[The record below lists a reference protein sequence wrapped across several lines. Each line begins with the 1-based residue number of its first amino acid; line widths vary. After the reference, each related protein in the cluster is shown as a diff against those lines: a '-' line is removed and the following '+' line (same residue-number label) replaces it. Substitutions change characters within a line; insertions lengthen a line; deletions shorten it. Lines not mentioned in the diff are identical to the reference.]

1 MTVDWRIRRGTVDDA
16 AQWAPLRQ
24 ALWPDQDAVQL
35 ASEIEEMLASG
46 TAVFLALDE
55 QGAAIAFAEA
65 ALRHDYVNGT
75 ESSPVGFLE
84 GWYVAPPWRGKGIGR
99 ALVAAA
105 EAWSR
110 EQGCREFASDALLD
124 NSASLAAH
132 AGCGFEETER
142 VVYFRKRLD
151 P

>member
-1 MTVDWRIRRGTVDDA
+1 MTAGWSIRQGTVGDA
-16 AQWAPLRQ
+16 ARWAPLRR
-24 ALWPDQDAVQL
+24 ALWPDEDAAEL
-35 ASEIEEMLASG
+35 AAEIGDMLASG
-46 TAVFLALDE
+46 TVVFLASDD

-84 GWYVAPPWRGKGIGR
+84 GWYVAPHWRGKGVGR
-99 ALVAAA
+99 ALVAAV
-105 EAWSR
+105 EAWVR
-110 EQGCREFASDALLD
+110 DQGCREFASDALLD

-132 AGCGFEETER
+132 AACGFEETER
-142 VVYFRKRLD
+142 VVYFRKRLG